1 VKHLN
6 ETARH
11 QAPAGASRRGTG
23 PRPGTV
29 PAAVAVVLVLLS
41 VGVVVSAVT
50 GGSGG
55 RGADGADGTGL
66 SREEREQ
73 QQALERDVSEQ
84 SRPTDEAVAT
94 TVRADLTAAV
104 TAVAEKYDV
113 QVGVSVRAAGGV
125 VHAGELQD
133 LRSWSSI
140 KVPVA
145 VAAEQ
150 KALQTGGGDDI
161 AADVDAAITASDNDA
176 ALRLWDSL
184 GDTDED
190 SARYVDVVLR
200 QAGDPTKTV
209 ADRNRSDYEGFGDD
223 RWTLDNQVIFADRL
237 ACLTGAGPVLD
248 AMGRISDDHRH
259 GAGEL
264 PGALFKGGWGADADG
279 TYLLREFGLAG
290 DEGARV
296 PFAVAV
302 TTADGSDATARD
314 AVADLAQRLTPVL
327 TGAAGSVGSADSPDS
342 AGADGS
348 GAAAHCQPR

>member
-1 VKHLN
+1 MRHRN

-11 QAPAGASRRGTG
+11 RTPAEPRPGAD
-23 PRPGTV
+23 PRPGTA
-29 PAAVAVVLVLLS
+29 PAAVAVVLALLS

-50 GGSGG
+50 SGDGSGT
-55 RGADGADGTGL
+55 DGSDGTGL

-73 QQALERDVSEQ
+73 QQALEHEVSEQ
-84 SRPTDEAVAT
+84 SRPTDEAAAA

-104 TAVAEKYDV
+104 TDIAGKYDV

-133 LRSWSSI
+133 LPAWSSMT
-140 KVPVA
+140 VPVA

-150 KALQTGGGDDI
+150 KALQTGGGADI
-161 AADVDAAITASDNDA
+161 AGDVGAAVSASDNDA
-176 ALRLWDSL
+176 ALRLRDSL

-190 SARYVDVVLR
+190 AARYVDVVLR

-209 ADRNRSDYEGFGDD
+209 ADRGRSDHGGFGDD

-248 AMGRISDDHRH
+248 AMGRVIDDHRH

-264 PGALFKGGWGADADG
+264 PGALFTGGWGADADG
-279 TYLLREFGLAG
+279 TYLLREFGPAG

-296 PFAVAV
+296 PFAAAV
-302 TTADGSDATARD
+302 TTADGSEATARD
-314 AVADLAQRLTPVL
+314 AMAELAQRIAPVL
-327 TGAAGSVGSADSPDS
+327 TGAADP
-342 AGADGS
+342 AGAAGTAD
-348 GAAAHCQPR
+348 AAHCQPR

>member
-1 VKHLN
+1 MRHRN

-11 QAPAGASRRGTG
+11 RTPAEPRPGAD
-23 PRPGTV
+23 PRPGTA
-29 PAAVAVVLVLLS
+29 PAAVAVVLALLS

-50 GGSGG
+50 SGDGSGT
-55 RGADGADGTGL
+55 DGSDGTGL

-73 QQALERDVSEQ
+73 QQALERDVAEQ
-84 SRPTDEAVAT
+84 SRPTDEAVAA

-133 LRSWSSI
+133 LRAWSSI

-209 ADRNRSDYEGFGDD
+209 ADRGRLDYEGFGDD

-327 TGAAGSVGSADSPDS
+327 TGAADS
-342 AGADGS
+342 AGTADAGGS

>member
-1 VKHLN
+1 MRHRN

-11 QAPAGASRRGTG
+11 RTPAEPRPGAD
-23 PRPGTV
+23 PRPGTA
-29 PAAVAVVLVLLS
+29 PAAVAVVLALLS

-50 GGSGG
+50 SGDGSGT
-55 RGADGADGTGL
+55 DGSDGTGL

-73 QQALERDVSEQ
+73 QQALERDVAEQ
-84 SRPTDEAVAT
+84 SRPTDEAVAA

-133 LRSWSSI
+133 LRAWSSI

-209 ADRNRSDYEGFGDD
+209 ADRGRLDYEGFGDD

-264 PGALFKGGWGADADG
+264 PGALFTGGWGADADG

-327 TGAAGSVGSADSPDS
+327 TGAADP
-342 AGADGS
+342 AGAAGTAD
-348 GAAAHCQPR
+348 AAHCQPR

>member
-1 VKHLN
+1 MKHLN

-29 PAAVAVVLVLLS
+29 PAAVAVVLALLS

-50 GGSGG
+50 GGGGG
-55 RGADGADGTGL
+55 RGADGTGL

-73 QQALERDVSEQ
+73 QQALERDVAEQ
-84 SRPTDEAVAT
+84 SRPTDEAVAA

-133 LRSWSSI
+133 LRAWSSI

-209 ADRNRSDYEGFGDD
+209 ADRGRSDYEGFGDD

-248 AMGRISDDHRH
+248 AMGRISDEHRH

-327 TGAAGSVGSADSPDS
+327 TGAADSADSAGS
-342 AGADGS
+342 AGTADAGGS